1 MKDYTL
7 NDLVNDYSNYIRTV
21 VKNASSALTEE
32 DREEI
37 LEDTIYNVYKKLD
50 KLEKDNLKAY
60 IASSAR
66 NLTINKL
73 KSNKK
78 YDTDSLNAMKEDVDF
93 EAVDLSSDTL
103 DIAISNDK
111 MNLIKNIING
121 FDEIDKKVFMDF
133 YFANKKVSEI
143 SKETKL
149 SKTNIKVKL
158 HRSRTTLKN
167 ELIKGGYNYD

>member
-1 MKDYTL
+1 MD
-7 NDLVNDYSNYIRTV
+7 
-21 VKNASSALTEE
+21 
-32 DREEI
+32 
-37 LEDTIYNVYKKLD
+37 
-50 KLEKDNLKAY
+50 
-60 IASSAR
+60 
-66 NLTINKL
+66 
-73 KSNKK
+73 
-78 YDTDSLNAMKEDVDF
+78 
-93 EAVDLSSDTL
+93 
-103 DIAISNDK
+103 
-111 MNLIKNIING
+111 KNIINN